1 MYNQGPLF
9 TRPAQPD
16 FRAMFESM
24 PGFNLV
30 LSPQSKI
37 LAASNA
43 FLQAA
48 NLTQD
53 QIIELSLSDA
63 LPSWVT
69 RSGPAAVSE
78 LEASLRRVLNNR
90 AQETTATFQ
99 SVLPQPNGAEDAF
112 REIYWKAVNSPVL
125 SSDGEVLYVIVS
137 LQDVTAEI
145 RLGLQRPKQCQRC
158 SELRSQIEVL
168 RTEISMQADHL
179 RHSEE
184 RFTELLEGAPDAAM
198 EIDLDGRIMR
208 ANSATIKMFGW
219 TQEELLGQQVE
230 TLIIPGARREAHR
243 GHREKYAQNPRLR
256 RMGTGLELSAQKRD
270 GSIFPVEI
278 SLIPVLSRGK
288 SNVIAMIH
296 DITQRKKVEQ
306 KLLQAQKLEAL
317 GRLAG
322 GTAHEFNNL
331 LAVILGSAELIL
343 SSLESDE
350 AITGYIEQIRTA
362 STRAGGLSRQLL
374 TFGRAQILSG
384 RVIDL
389 NQILSELANSHL
401 GLGAG
406 IECRTMMADAPV
418 WAFADPLLVEQ
429 VITSLLV
436 NAANAMPDGGEI
448 TVTAEQADLT
458 HGSAQINPGL
468 EPGRYAL
475 LSVRDTGRGMSPE
488 IQSHIFEPFFTTK
501 SLFQSTGMSLAAVY
515 GIVTQSGGTIT
526 VQSQTGSGTTF
537 MIYFPHPTDEQIS
550 QKHEP
555 AVKLEEKSLRGT
567 ETIMLLEDQPDLL
580 MLTAEFLRRNGYNVL
595 PASRGDEALRAAAEF
610 QDRIH
615 LFITDIVM
623 PGMNGRICAE
633 KLKATRASVPVLY
646 VSGYTDGVFDSI
658 ALTSNEGFLAKP
670 FTLEELGL
678 KIREML
684 GKGSVTEATAD
695 GR

>member
-1 MYNQGPLF
+1 MDKHGPLF

-16 FRAMFESM
+16 FRAVFESM

-30 LSPQSKI
+30 LSPKSKI
-37 LAASNA
+37 MAASKA
-43 FLQAA
+43 CLQAA
-48 NLTQD
+48 NLTHD
-53 QIIELSLSDA
+53 QIVELSLPDA

-69 RSGPAAVSE
+69 RSGPAAFKE

-90 AQETTATFQ
+90 TQDTTATFQ
-99 SVLPQPNGAEDAF
+99 SVLSLPDSAEDAF

-145 RLGLQRPKQCQRC
+145 QRGLQRSKQCQSC
-158 SELRSQIEVL
+158 NELRSESEVL

-184 RFTELLEGAPDAAM
+184 RFTELLEGASDAAM

-208 ANSATIKMFGW
+208 ANSATAKMFGW
-219 TQEELLGQQVE
+219 TQEDLLGQQVE

-256 RMGTGLELSAQKRD
+256 RMGIGLELSAQKKD
-270 GSIFPVEI
+270 GSVFPVEI
-278 SLIPVLSRGK
+278 SLIPVWSGGK

-343 SSLESDE
+343 SSLESGE

-362 STRAGGLSRQLL
+362 SARAGGLSRQLL

-389 NQILSELANSHL
+389 NQILSELANSHQPL
-401 GLGAG
+401 GDG
-406 IECRTMMADAPV
+406 IECKTLMADAPV
-418 WAFADPLLVEQ
+418 WAFADALLVEQ
-429 VITSLLV
+429 VITTLLV
-436 NAANAMPDGGEI
+436 NAANAMPDGGAI
-448 TVTAEQADLT
+448 TVTAEQVDLSQ
-458 HGSAQINPGL
+458 GNANINPGL
-468 EPGRYAL
+468 EPGKYAL

-501 SLFQSTGMSLAAVY
+501 SLTQSTGMSLAAVY

-537 MIYFPHPTDEQIS
+537 MIYLPHPTEEQIS
-550 QKHEP
+550 QKHEHS
-555 AVKLEEKSLRGT
+555 VKIEEKSLRGT
-567 ETIMLLEDQPDLL
+567 ETILLLEDQPDLL
-580 MLTAEFLRRNGYNVL
+580 MLTAEFLRRNGYDVL
-595 PASRGDEALRAAAEF
+595 PASRGDEALRTAAEF
-610 QDRIH
+610 QGRID

-623 PGMNGRICAE
+623 PGMNGRTCAG
-633 KLKATRASVPVLY
+633 KLKAARAGVPVLY
-646 VSGYTDGVFDSI
+646 VSGYTDGAFDSTD
-658 ALTSNEGFLAKP
+658 LSSNEGFLAKP
-670 FTLEELGL
+670 FTLEELGF

-684 GKGSVTEATAD
+684 NKGQVIGPSKAS
-695 GR
+695 